1 MKPLRRLALVSC
13 STVLALAIAP
23 FAAAQTG
30 EQVLNTMCAGCHIS
44 ATGGFERIDDVRKTP
59 EAWDMTVV
67 RMMRNHHVPLSQD
80 DRTAVV
86 RYLAQTRGLSVKE
99 TEGRRYVLEKEPV
112 AVDVAPNQ
120 MMTETCSRC
129 HSYARV
135 ALQRRTPEDWEKLLN
150 FHLGQFPTLELQAM
164 ARDRDWWTY
173 VNAEVLPFLAKNFPL
188 GEAPKVATAQLSESW
203 VIAGQQPGR
212 GDYSG
217 TLSLKP
223 AQEGY
228 DVSMILDDSRGST
241 TYQGRGVLLGEGE
254 WRATLSD
261 GKQEIR
267 QVFALNSDGS
277 LTGRWFDKSY
287 DVIGGRVIASPV
299 DAPARILSV
308 SPTYLRTGSDSEV
321 TLVGVGLSGKLV
333 LPKGITGTVVSQND
347 TKVVLKLSAD
357 KSLGAVKVGVGKV
370 SAPLV
375 VFSRLDRVGVEPEAT
390 IARVGGN
397 GGPIAKVPAQFEAVG
412 FLNGPDG
419 KPGTKDDIRVGAFN
433 ASWAVDNWDEGAA
446 KMQDVKYA
454 GSIEQNGLFTPA
466 DAGLNPERPMS
477 TNNLGNLKIIATV
490 DNDGKPLPGEAHLYV
505 TVQRFVDTPIR

>member
-1 MKPLRRLALVSC
+1 MKPLRRLAFISC

-23 FAAAQTG
+23 FASAQTG
-30 EQVLNTMCAGCHIS
+30 EEVVKTMCAACHIAADGS
-44 ATGGFERIDDVRKTP
+44 LERIDAVRKTP

-99 TEGRRYVLEKEPV
+99 TEGRRYILEKEPV

-135 ALQRRTPEDWEKLLN
+135 ALQRRTPADWEKLLN

-173 VNAEVLPFLAKNFPL
+173 VNSQVLPFLAKNYPL
-188 GEAPKVATAQLSESW
+188 GQAPKAANTKLGESW
-203 VIAGQQPGR
+203 IVAGHQPGS

-217 TLSLKP
+217 TLSLKA

-228 DVSMILDDSRGST
+228 DVSMTIDNKDGSA

-267 QVFALNSDGS
+267 QVFALNADGS
-277 LTGRWFDKSY
+277 LSGRWFEKSNE
-287 DVIGGRVIASPV
+287 VIGGRFIASPAN
-299 DAPARILSV
+299 APARILSV
-308 SPTYLRTGSDSEV
+308 SPSYLRIGGESEI
-321 TLVGVGLSGKLV
+321 TLVGVGLSGKPA
-333 LPKGITGTVVSQND
+333 LPKGVAGTVVSQSD
-347 TKVVLKLSAD
+347 TKIVMKLSAE
-357 KSLGAVKVGVGKV
+357 KALGAVKVSVGKA

-375 VFSRLDRVGVEPEAT
+375 VFSKLDSVRVEPEQT

-412 FLNGPDG
+412 FLNGSDR
-419 KPGTKDDIRVGAFN
+419 KPGTDDDIRVGAFS

-446 KMQDVKYA
+446 KMQDSKYA
-454 GSIEQNGLFTPA
+454 GSIEQNGRFTPA

-477 TNNLGNLKIIATV
+477 TNNLGNLKVIATV
-490 DNDGKPLPGEAHLYV
+490 DDNGKPLPGEAHLYV